1 MSRLFLCL
9 ALLVSLLL
17 AGCEGVVQI
26 QGAVNLPASTTSG
39 TVSIVQVS
47 AVSGGNGTSVQVTV
61 VTLLQPG
68 TAQTTTF
75 CGSQVGQFPMDTF
88 VTATFNQGP
97 TCASLVS
104 VTKS

>member
-1 MSRLFLCL
+1 MRCLLLSL

-17 AGCEGVVQI
+17 VGCEGIVQI
-26 QGAVNLPASTTSG
+26 QGAINLPASTTSG
-39 TVSIVQVS
+39 TVSIVQLS
-47 AVSGGNGTSVQVTV
+47 AVSGGGGTSVQVTV

-75 CGSQVGQFPMDTF
+75 CGSQVGQFPMNAF
-88 VTATFNQGP
+88 VTATFNPGP
-97 TCASLVS
+97 SCASLVS